1 MDVTAARTFLEI
13 LKTGSFVGAAAS
25 LHLTQTAIS
34 ARVRVLETQLGHP
47 LFHRSKA
54 GVKLTAAG
62 QRFHRHAVTL
72 VHVWESA
79 RRAVALPSGRDAV
92 VTVGAELSLW
102 SPLLRNWLLWV
113 HDECPQLAVNVTIDI
128 AERLIAPVL
137 DGSLDA
143 AVVYGAPRR
152 PGLITELLFEEK
164 LVRVRTTPL
173 AHPLCESGRIGV
185 HWGEEFELS
194 FASAFPDEPKPVVS
208 IGYGPLALEYILA
221 VGGSGYFRE
230 SFVRPYVDEGRLVQV
245 TESPEFSYSA
255 SLVHS
260 IKTDEAILSKIR
272 SGLRRAVGADL
283 EVLHRS

>member
-1 MDVTAARTFLEI
+1 M
-13 LKTGSFVGAAAS
+13 GAAAS

-34 ARVRVLETQLGHP
+34 ARVRVLEGQLGHT

-92 VTVGAELSLW
+92 VMVGAELSLW
-102 SPLLRNWLLWV
+102 SPLLRDWLLWV
-113 HDECPQLAVNVTIDI
+113 HRECPQLAVDVRIDVP
-128 AERLIAPVL
+128 ERLIAHVL

-173 AHPLCESGRIGV
+173 DDHVGEIGQIGV

-230 SFVRPYVDEGRLVQV
+230 SVVRSYVDEGRLVQV
-245 TESPEFSYSA
+245 TESPEFSHSA

-260 IKTDEAILSKIR
+260 IKIDEAILSKIR
-272 SGLRRAVGADL
+272 NGLRQAAEGLNDGSFVAQSEQRLG
-283 EVLHRS
+283 